1 MNKRDTIRIYAED
14 GNEFVGTN
22 YEELIK
28 QRDVYEEELRQKK
41 AKEEAERKAREEK
54 QKKLLQF
61 RKEKLNDINAKAKE
75 LSDMIKDYEEATNR
89 SLYYT
94 FSDDGLVVKERT
106 RSYDDLLNDFF
117 KPFWF

>member
-1 MNKRDTIRIYAED
+1 MFNRDTIRIYAED
-14 GNEFVGTN
+14 GKEFIGNDYPKLVAERDA
-22 YEELIK
+22 YETELK
-28 QRDVYEEELRQKK
+28 EKRE
-41 AKEEAERKAREEK
+41 KEEAERKAREEK
-54 QKKLLQF
+54 QKKLAQF
-61 RKEKLNDINAKAKE
+61 RTERLKDINAKAKE

>member
-1 MNKRDTIRIYAED
+1 MRLIKLYAED
-14 GNEFVGTN
+14 GKVFEGNDYASLEKEVN
-22 YEELIK
+22 AYEDDLK
-28 QRDVYEEELRQKK
+28 LKK
-41 AKEEAERKAREEK
+41 EKAEAERKAREEK

-117 KPFWF
+117 KPFWI